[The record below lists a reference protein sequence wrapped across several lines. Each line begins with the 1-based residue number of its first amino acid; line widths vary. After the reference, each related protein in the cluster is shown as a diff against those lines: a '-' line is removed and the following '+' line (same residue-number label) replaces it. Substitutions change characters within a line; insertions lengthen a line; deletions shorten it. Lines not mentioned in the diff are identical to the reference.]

1 MFLHDLHTPD
11 NRYIDFG
18 TIDILRDYEREFR
31 RLFHLPP
38 QKDFLAL
45 TGGNAL
51 VANKLVKLYDDDIE
65 KVDLLIGCLAEPLPA
80 GFGFS
85 DTAFRVFI
93 LMASQWLK
101 SDRFI
106 AGDWN
111 TETYSEAGMQWV
123 QGSGMKDVLGRH
135 FPELV
140 GVLGESGDA
149 FAPWKMVGK
158 SGEYKGEETN
168 A

>member
-1 MFLHDLHTPD
+1 VFGRAVTRGLRLQ
-11 NRYIDFG
+11 RYG
-18 TIDILRDYEREFR
+18 VSGVHSHGES
-31 RLFHLPP
+31 
-38 QKDFLAL
+38 A
-45 TGGNAL
+45 
-51 VANKLVKLYDDDIE
+51 VK
-65 KVDLLIGCLAEPLPA
+65 G
-80 GFGFS
+80 
-85 DTAFRVFI
+85 
-93 LMASQWLK
+93 
-101 SDRFI
+101 DRFI

-111 TETYSEAGMQWV
+111 TETYSEAGM

-158 SGEYKGEETN
+158 RAEYKVEETN